1 MIDIENEVF
10 NRVANTLR
18 GRFNGISVYG
28 ERVESPSS
36 FPSVSIVEDDNSP
49 AVGTTSLTADTE
61 KAATLMYSVDIYSA
75 KQSGKKAE
83 AKDIREVIDTEM
95 REMGFTRTYSNPTPN
110 IDRTIYRFTLRYTRI
125 MQTF

>member
-10 NRVANTLR
+10 NRVANALR
-18 GRFNGISVYG
+18 GQFNGISVYG

-36 FPSVSIVEDDNSP
+36 FPSVSLVEDDNSP
-49 AVGTTSLTADTE
+49 AIGTVSLTADAE

-83 AKDIREVIDTEM
+83 AKAIREVIDTEM
-95 REMGFTRTYSNPTPN
+95 REMGFARTYSNPTPN

-125 MQTF
+125 MQIF